1 MCQLSAYC
9 PFTACCMETGQ
20 GPLNVFPPP
29 PGTALSLVSRGPG
42 ETEEGVSS
50 PLPAC
55 CPGGLL
61 RHASLACPRLLAV
74 RSASPASS
82 GPQRPVVSSFPW
94 LPLGGSVAHC
104 LQRGICSRSLLQPP
118 KGGVSSRFCWCS
130 ATALCKEVCTSAL
143 GRGGWG
149 VGASSLGA
157 LGVLAV
163 PPVPTSKFLFT
174 SYYLVPRYSKPLLM
188 IHLHVKR
195 SLFKRLCDFY
205 LLTNPADTLN
215 GTLRS
220 DGVTM
225 ISPAASPQ

>member
-1 MCQLSAYC
+1 MWKCADEEEPKGTVCQLSTYC

-20 GPLNVFPPP
+20 GPLNVFPLP

-82 GPQRPVVSSFPW
+82 GSQRPVVSSFPW

-104 LQRGICSRSLLQPP
+104 LQRGICRRSLLQPP

-130 ATALCKEVCTSAL
+130 ATVA
-143 GRGGWG
+143 GGEWG
-149 VGASSLGA
+149 HPPW
-157 LGVLAV
+157 V
-163 PPVPTSKFLFT
+163 PSGYWL
-174 SYYLVPRYSKPLLM
+174 
-188 IHLHVKR
+188 
-195 SLFKRLCDFY
+195 Y
-205 LLTNPADTLN
+205 LLSRHLNFPSLLTIWSLATPNPCL
-215 GTLRS
+215 
-220 DGVTM
+220 
-225 ISPAASPQ
+225 